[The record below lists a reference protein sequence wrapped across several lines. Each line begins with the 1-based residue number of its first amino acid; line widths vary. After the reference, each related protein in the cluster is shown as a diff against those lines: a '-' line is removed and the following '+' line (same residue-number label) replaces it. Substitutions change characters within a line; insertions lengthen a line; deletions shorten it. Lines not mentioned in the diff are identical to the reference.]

1 MFLGKGS
8 SNTAVLPSKIFICE
22 SALPLVRSD
31 TPAFSFRSSFFFFV
45 TCYLTYFQVGRNTA
59 MDDVCIPLPTSDSHV
74 EVLIPSV
81 MRWKDRVPHGDRSE
95 LESWYFPLGCEAA
108 QQVFS

>member
-1 MFLGKGS
+1 MLFL
-8 SNTAVLPSKIFICE
+8 F
-22 SALPLVRSD
+22 LPL
-31 TPAFSFRSSFFFFV
+31 FFFV
-45 TCYLTYFQVGRNTA
+45 TCYLTYFQVGYNTA

-81 MRWKDRVPHGDRSE
+81 MRWKDRVPDGGRSE
-95 LESWYFPLGCEAA
+95 LESWYFPLGCGAA